1 MSCHSANGANVVDI
15 YILLIINRKSNN
27 NHLCKCEKKKKTM
40 CVVDNI
46 VHDPK
51 KVINNTH
58 AHKVQP
64 GVLFLIVRA

>member
-1 MSCHSANGANVVDI
+1 MWLI
-15 YILLIINRKSNN
+15 YIYSSSSTEKATTTNYANA
-27 NHLCKCEKKKKTM
+27 KKKKTM